1 MSASG
6 LDHLSREHGEAGR
19 QIKAMLA
26 AAGRLRREPDAGALV
41 ATGEALAYFERDFV
55 QHMAREDRGMLPT
68 LEAVFGEWCALPE
81 WMRREHVEIRAKL
94 RDVRRA
100 YDRAGR
106 MGVDR
111 MEPLVSEV
119 ERLAALLTIHFHR
132 EDAWL
137 YPIARQVLSAEQ
149 WAVIE
154 RAAA

>member
-1 MSASG
+1 MSTSG
-6 LDHLSREHGEAGR
+6 LDQLSREHGEAGR
-19 QIKAMLA
+19 RIRAMLA
-26 AAGRLRREPDAGALV
+26 AAGRLRREPDAGALT

-55 QHMAREDRGMLPT
+55 EHMAREDRGMLPT
-68 LEAVFGEWCALPE
+68 LDAVFGEWCALPA

-94 RDVRRA
+94 RDVRKA
-100 YDRAGR
+100 FDRAG
-106 MGVDR
+106 GVEADR
-111 MEPLVSEV
+111 LEPLVSEV

-154 RAAA
+154 KAAA